1 MKQHYIIPI
10 FVPHKGCPHDCVF
23 CNQKHITGQVNKVDR
38 AFVENEINKYLT
50 TINTKDS
57 FVEVSFFG
65 GSFTGLPMNEQIE
78 LLKPA
83 KKALDANKINA
94 IRLSTRPDYIDEFIL
109 MNLKAYGVSIIEL
122 GVQSMDED
130 VLKLSNRGH
139 NVDIVYKSSQLIK
152 DNGFILGLQMMV
164 GLPGDDEAKD
174 IKTVEEFIKIKP
186 DMVRIY
192 PALVIK
198 DTFMEHMYKSGVYTP
213 YTLDKAIDICSRLYL
228 KFEYAGIKVIRIG
241 LQPTENIAF
250 GKDLVA
256 GPFHPSFREHVESKI
271 LNDMVLILKKEYN
284 LNKFT
289 IGVNPR
295 TISKLFANKKK
306 YFNNAVKI
314 IGNNKIKVIQN
325 NNIPLDSVEIIDSNN
340 CTTLSIRQ
348 YAQLIEEMNK

>member
-1 MKQHYIIPI
+1 MKSHYIIPI

-23 CNQKHITGQVNKVDR
+23 CNQKHITGQVDKVDS
-38 AFVENEINKYLT
+38 AFVENEIDKYLT
-50 TINTKDS
+50 TINSKDS

-65 GSFTGLPMNEQIE
+65 GSFTGLSIDEQTE

-83 KKALDANKINA
+83 KKALDDNKVDA
-94 IRLSTRPDYIDEFIL
+94 IRLSTRPDYINEVIL
-109 MNLKAYGVSIIEL
+109 ANLKNYGVSIIEL

-130 VLKLSNRGH
+130 VLRLSNRGH
-139 NVDIVYKSSQLIK
+139 SIDVVYKASQLIK
-152 DNGFILGLQMMV
+152 YNGFTLGLQMMV

-198 DTFMEHMYKSGVYTP
+198 DTLMERMYKSGTFAP
-213 YTLDKAIDICSRLYL
+213 YTLDNAIDICSRLYL

-250 GKDLVA
+250 GKDLIA

-271 LNDMVLILKKEYN
+271 LNDMILVLKREYN
-284 LNKFT
+284 LNEFT

-295 TISKLFANKKK
+295 TISKLFADKKK
-306 YFNNAVKI
+306 YFNNAIKT

-325 NNIPLDSVEIIDSNN
+325 NNIPIDSIQVMDSNN
-340 CTTLSIRQ
+340 CVTLSIIQ
-348 YAQLIEEMNK
+348 YAKLIEKKNK